1 MKKQILIAVTALGT
15 SAAPALAHV
24 DPVAHGSLMAG
35 LSHPFFGA
43 DHVLAMIAVGL
54 WAAQIGRRALWSV
67 PAAFVATMAL
77 GFGLAVGGVML
88 PFVEPAILA
97 SVVALGLLVAMAVR
111 LDAAAAA
118 AVVAVFALFHG
129 HAHGGELGTAGAWPF
144 AAGFIIATVL
154 LHIAG
159 IGIGLGVAR
168 LSHKGTL
175 ARLFGGITAVIG
187 AALLI
192 G

>member
-168 LSHKGTL
+168 LSKGTL
-175 ARLFGGITAVIG
+175 ARLLGGITAAIG

>member
-67 PAAFVATMAL
+67 PTAFVATMAL

-168 LSHKGTL
+168 LSKGTL
-175 ARLFGGITAVIG
+175 ARLLGGITAVTG

>member
-168 LSHKGTL
+168 LSKGTL
-175 ARLFGGITAVIG
+175 ARLLGGITAVIG

>member
-168 LSHKGTL
+168 LSKGTL
-175 ARLFGGITAVIG
+175 ARLLGGITAVTG